1 MDANP
6 ECMMEGTDTMQNQS
20 VIQQRPHVILDSFK
34 PKSIFICPCYVDP
47 DKIIEL
53 KRRALEQ
60 QSKKDSSAVATEE
73 LLHLQ
78 LKLRQEETCLH
89 LHVNIQPHLFF
100 LPELNWVAL
109 AIEAEL
115 SPAEGNSILFD
126 QLLAFNSN
134 FRICQGKLDSP
145 DEPRIGGG
153 KKIFHLAGGEDA
165 PAYYA
170 QLAKEE
176 LGSFSLNKDLKKVVT
191 LSIAQFERSLTDA
204 ELYSFGTIAHS
215 DEIAD
220 PIWAK
225 ASVSERVHDRWRKVG
240 IRLFVH
246 SYSLV
251 ASCGVKSGE
260 ITENLS
266 WFRPI
271 FEKGYVRIGARM
283 ALERAVLM
291 DLRSALHEVE
301 NLDEL
306 RQQRKNWVNS
316 RRVLGVRWT
325 PEKTQHMQV
334 EQLWRNVS
342 GMEKM
347 SEEIDKR
354 FEQTISLFE
363 AEATDRVSK
372 LLTWFQVM
380 VASLAVA
387 GVTANVTRGL
397 GWAKSLPWVFG
408 MAILAM
414 LVWGFWLSKRMDEI
428 RKRRWPVIGK
438 GQR

>member
-6 ECMMEGTDTMQNQS
+6 ECMMEGTGRMQNQS
-20 VIQQRPHVILDSFK
+20 VTEQRPRVILDWFK
-34 PKSIFICPCYVDP
+34 PKSIFICPCHVDSA
-47 DKIIEL
+47 KIREL
-53 KRRALEQ
+53 AGRALEQ
-60 QSKKDSSAVATEE
+60 QPKKASSAIETEE

-78 LKLRQEETCLH
+78 LKPRPEETCLG

-109 AIEAEL
+109 TIEAEL
-115 SPAEGNSILFD
+115 SPAAGNSISFE

-134 FRICQGKLDSP
+134 FRICQGKLDRH
-145 DEPRIGGG
+145 DEPRIGGE
-153 KKIFHLAGGEDA
+153 KKTFCLAGGIDA
-165 PAYYA
+165 AAYYA
-170 QLAKEE
+170 QVAKEE
-176 LGSFSLNKDLKKVVT
+176 LGSFSLHRALKKTVT
-191 LSIAQFERSLTDA
+191 LSIAQFERPLTDT

-215 DEIAD
+215 DETAD
-220 PIWAK
+220 PDWAK
-225 ASVSERVHDRWRKVG
+225 TAITERVHDRWCKVG
-240 IRLFVH
+240 IRLFAH

-251 ASCGVKSGE
+251 ASCGVKEGE

-363 AEATDRVSK
+363 AEATGRLNK

-380 VASLAVA
+380 VAGLASG
-387 GVTANVTRGL
+387 GVTANLTRDL
-397 GWAKSLPWVFG
+397 GRAKSLPWVFG
-408 MAILAM
+408 IAILTM

-428 RKRRWPVIGK
+428 RKRRWPAIGK
-438 GQR
+438 RQR